1 MTLLLRTSLDAFV
14 GRVSPRMPARPLAA
28 VAAALVLANGY
39 AWLSQIVP
47 ATVSNDPASL
57 LKDTGLLTNPVF
69 VQDLAVWLPLLA
81 TAAMATWNRR
91 PWGLLVVGALL
102 GMFVLESVSI
112 ATDQW
117 FGARADPLSESASLS
132 AVPAFAALAVIT
144 ALPLAGS
151 AGSSPRTL
159 RPPAPGRRHH

>member
-1 MTLLLRTSLDAFV
+1 
-14 GRVSPRMPARPLAA
+14 MPARRLAA

-91 PWGLLVVGALL
+91 AVGPA
-102 GMFVLESVSI
+102 GGRRHARDVVLESVSI

-144 ALPLAGS
+144 ALPLAWFC
-151 AGSSPRTL
+151 RFLTEDT
-159 RPPAPGRRHH
+159 PAPSARAGAITQGRGRIGTSS